1 MYSMYSMTNEQLLS
15 NQLPSIEQSIFEK
28 HPKRFLNKKL
38 IAKLVFFIP
47 LIIGIGLLF
56 FYSEHVYAWSALG
69 AWFILLLIALF
80 ISYREFFV
88 RGYVLRENDI
98 TYKSGWLF
106 HHQITIPFNRIQHT
120 EINHG
125 PIDRFFKLCELDIYT
140 AGGSSSDL
148 SISGLDPEKAAN
160 IKEYISEKT
169 AQHA

>member
-1 MYSMYSMTNEQLLS
+1 MTNEQLLS
-15 NQLPSIEQSIFEK
+15 YQLPLIEQNNFEK

-38 IAKLVFFIP
+38 IARLLVFIP
-47 LIIGIGLLF
+47 SFSGVVIP
-56 FYSEHVYAWSALG
+56 FYTVSEHPWVWQTTGCIWLLVL
-69 AWFILLLIALF
+69 ILSIFVA
-80 ISYREFFV
+80 YKEFFV
-88 RGYVLRENDI
+88 RGYVLREHDI
-98 TYKSGWLF
+98 TYKRGWLF

-125 PIDRFFKLCELDIYT
+125 PIDRFFTLCELDIYT

>member
-1 MYSMYSMTNEQLLS
+1 MTNDQILS
-15 NQLPSIEQSIFEK
+15 GQLPFIEQSDFEK

-47 LIIGIGLLF
+47 LIVGIVFLF
-56 FYSEHVYAWSALG
+56 IYADYWIAWAALG
-69 AWFILLLIALF
+69 AWFLLLLIALF
-80 ISYREFFV
+80 VSYKEFFV

-98 TYKSGWLF
+98 TYRHGWLF

-140 AGGSSSDL
+140 AGGSASDL
-148 SISGLDPEKAAN
+148 SISGLDPEKAAS

>member
-1 MYSMYSMTNEQLLS
+1 MTNDQLLS
-15 NQLPSIEQSIFEK
+15 QDLPSIEQSTFEK

-38 IAKLVFFIP
+38 ISKLLFMVP
-47 LIIGIGLLF
+47 LIIGVVILF
-56 FYSEHVYAWSALG
+56 IYADSWIAWSALG
-69 AWFILLLIALF
+69 AWFVLLVLALVV
-80 ISYREFFV
+80 SYKEFFV

-98 TYKSGWLF
+98 TYKHGWLF

-120 EINHG
+120 EVNHG
-125 PIDRFFKLCELDIYT
+125 PIDRFFNLCQLDIYT

-148 SISGLDPEKAAN
+148 SISGLDPEKAVS

>member
-1 MYSMYSMTNEQLLS
+1 MTNEQLLS
-15 NQLPSIEQSIFEK
+15 DQLPAIEQSNFEK
-28 HPKRFLNKKL
+28 HPRRFLNKKL
-38 IAKLVFFIP
+38 VAKLFFFIP
-47 LIIGIGLLF
+47 ALAGVIILF
-56 FYSEHVYAWSALG
+56 FMVEEYPWVWKATGSAWLV
-69 AWFILLLIALF
+69 LLILSVF
-80 ISYREFFV
+80 ISYKEFFV

-98 TYKSGWLF
+98 TYRHGWLF

-125 PIDRFFKLCELDIYT
+125 PIDRYFKLCELDIFT

-148 SISGLDPEKAAN
+148 SISGLDPEKAVA

>member
-1 MYSMYSMTNEQLLS
+1 MTNEQLLS
-15 NQLPSIEQSIFEK
+15 YQLPSIEQSSFEK

-38 IAKLVFFIP
+38 VAKLFYFIPSLAGVIIPFFIVENHP
-47 LIIGIGLLF
+47 WIWKTTG
-56 FYSEHVYAWSALG
+56 SVWV
-69 AWFILLLIALF
+69 LLLIISIF
-80 ISYREFFV
+80 ISYKEFFV

-98 TYKSGWLF
+98 TYRYGWLF

-125 PIDRFFKLCELDIYT
+125 PIDRYFKLCELDIYT

-148 SISGLDPEKAAN
+148 SISGLDPDKARF
-160 IKEYISEKT
+160 IKEYISQRT

>member
-1 MYSMYSMTNEQLLS
+1 MTNNQLLS
-15 NQLPSIEQSIFEK
+15 QDLPSIEQSTFEK

-38 IAKLVFFIP
+38 ISKLLFMVP
-47 LIIGIGLLF
+47 LVIGIVVLF
-56 FYSEHVYAWSALG
+56 IYADSWIAWSALG
-69 AWFILLLIALF
+69 SWFVLLLLTLVV
-80 ISYREFFV
+80 SYKEFFV

-98 TYKSGWLF
+98 TYKHGWLF

-120 EINHG
+120 EVNHG
-125 PIDRFFKLCELDIYT
+125 PIDRFFNLCQLDIYT

-148 SISGLDPEKAAN
+148 SISGLDPDKAAS